1 MPRATA
7 AAAAPAAV
15 PLVPAGLL
23 LAGIRRVRRWT
34 RPQLA
39 RALGWKTARL
49 TAVEQG
55 RAEVDA
61 GEMRAAAR
69 TLGLAHWELDFA
81 EEYFRGGGRL
91 PRDGGFDP
99 RWEAFTIALEV
110 GQVMYRFLRLI
121 ERAGR
126 TPRAGE
132 VAA

>member
-1 MPRATA
+1 MPPATA
-7 AAAAPAAV
+7 AAAA

-23 LAGIRRVRRWT
+23 LTGIRRVRRWT

-55 RAEVDA
+55 RAQVDGAEV
-61 GEMRAAAR
+61 RAAAQA
-69 TLGLAHWELDFA
+69 LGLDRWELDFA

-91 PRDGGFDP
+91 PRDGDFDP

-126 TPRAGE
+126 GQQAGE
-132 VAA
+132 VPA

>member
-1 MPRATA
+1 MPQATA
-7 AAAAPAAV
+7 AAAA

-23 LAGIRRVRRWT
+23 LTGLRRVRRWT

-39 RALGWKTARL
+39 RTLGWKTARV
-49 TAVEQG
+49 TAVEDG
-55 RAEVDA
+55 RAHLSAE
-61 GEMRAAAR
+61 ELQAAVQA
-69 TLGLAHWELDFA
+69 LGLDPWELDFTR
-81 EEYFRGGGRL
+81 EYFRGGGRL
-91 PRDGGFDP
+91 PRDGAFDP

-132 VAA
+132 VPA